1 MSDDQPEVITQGSI
15 DTYAD
20 PAQRQ
25 RFNAFLALALGVLGA
40 LGGGVVGTAVQW
52 LSFTAAASGATSY
65 PAGIFPFLMGGVP
78 VLIGAVAIVLGLQ
91 AAALRD
97 PLNAP
102 IGKVGAVLGAV
113 AVVGGVLYAIALA
126 LE

>member
-1 MSDDQPEVITQGSI
+1 MSDDQPEVITQGRT
-15 DTYAD
+15 DTYD
-20 PAQRQ
+20 DAQRQ
-25 RFNAFLALALGVLGA
+25 RFSAFLALALGILGA
-40 LGGGVVGTAVQW
+40 LGGGIVGTAVQW
-52 LSFTAAASGATSY
+52 LSFTMAGTAATSY
-65 PAGIFPFLMGGVP
+65 PDGIFPFLMGGVP
-78 VLIGAVAIVLGLQ
+78 VLIGAVAIVLGMQ

-113 AVVGGVLYAIALA
+113 AVVGGVLYAIALL

>member
-1 MSDDQPEVITQGSI
+1 MNDDQPEIITQGSV
-15 DTYAD
+15 DTYGD
-20 PAQRQ
+20 VAQRQ

-40 LGGGVVGTAVQW
+40 LGGGVVGTAAQW
-52 LSFTAAASGATSY
+52 LVYASDSSSY
-65 PAGIFPFLMGGVP
+65 PNDLFTIVMGGVP
-78 VLIGAVAIVLGLQ
+78 VLIGAAALVLGLQ

-113 AVVGGVLYAIALA
+113 AVVGGVLYAIAL
-126 LE
+126 LHQ